1 MREIKFRV
9 WDKEENKFYPIF
21 NLEEYI
27 VWKCL
32 FAIPNAGLNGLII
45 NAYHGVSHQV

>member
-27 VWKCL
+27 VWNEAATDK
-32 FAIPNAGLNGLII
+32 
-45 NAYHGVSHQV
+45 YQ